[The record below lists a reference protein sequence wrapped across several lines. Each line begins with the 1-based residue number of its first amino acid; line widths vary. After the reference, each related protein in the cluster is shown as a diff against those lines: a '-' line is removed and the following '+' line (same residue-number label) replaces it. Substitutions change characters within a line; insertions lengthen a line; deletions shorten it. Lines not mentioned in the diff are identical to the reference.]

1 MKTLRGIASFVA
13 VAQTGSF
20 TAAARSEGI
29 SAVAVGKNVSTL
41 ERHLGV
47 RLVQRSTRRIALTPE
62 GVAFHLRCAGPLRE
76 LEAAQSQ
83 AQGST
88 GALSGL
94 IRVTCVSPIA
104 TGYLLPLLGDFRARH
119 PGVRVDLHLD
129 DAVNDLIEHGY
140 DVAVRVGPLPDSS
153 LVSRPVAALPFVL
166 CASPG
171 YLAAHGAPATLD
183 ALAGHEC
190 IRIHRPGRKAPF
202 PWFVAGLDPARSQ
215 RLDGGVAVSDFEA
228 SLAAAEHGLG
238 IACLPLALALE
249 AIRAGRL
256 HVVLPAHV
264 DASLT
269 LCLHY
274 PSRRNLPARTRAFIE
289 FVSDRLGAQRDL
301 TTPHAL
307 LLAPFA

>member
-13 VAQTGSF
+13 VARTGSF

-62 GVAFHLRCAGPLRE
+62 GAAFHLRCAGPLRE

-83 AQGST
+83 AQES
-88 GALSGL
+88 AQVLSGL
-94 IRVTCVSPIA
+94 LKVTCVSPIA
-104 TGYLLPLLGDFRARH
+104 TGFLLPLLRDFRALH
-119 PGVRVDLHLD
+119 PGVRVTLNLD
-129 DAVNDLIEHGY
+129 DAVNDLIEQGY

-153 LVSRPVAALPFVL
+153 LVVRPIAALPFVL

-171 YLAAHGAPATLD
+171 YLASHGAPATLD
-183 ALAGHEC
+183 ALAEHDC
-190 IRIHRPGRKAPF
+190 VRIHRPGRQAPF
-202 PWFVAGLDPARSQ
+202 PWFVAGLDRAVAQ
-215 RLDGGVAVSDFEA
+215 RLVGGVAVSDLEG

-238 IACLPLALALE
+238 IACLPLVLALE

-256 HVVLPAHV
+256 HVLLPAHV
-264 DASLT
+264 DASLS

-274 PSRRNLPARTRAFIE
+274 PSRRNLPARTRAFVD
-289 FVSDRLGAQRDL
+289 FVFERLRGQRDL

-307 LLAPFA
+307 LLAPFV